1 MFVSRAP
8 VSFSTVGRSLFI
20 ILFSTISDSNRVV
33 FLESKLS
40 PNGGGII
47 WASKNSGHNF
57 THHALPSGVVIDDV
71 TFHPTKADWMLGYD
85 RLKRNLYISTDF
97 AASWH
102 LLDTGVSPSRYK
114 TSSTIQY
121 MISSHCSGTFGTFQE
136 QIRMKWVDS
145 KAKMNLEPLMLK
157 D

>member
-1 MFVSRAP
+1 MSLIETLDYFSI
-8 VSFSTVGRSLFI
+8 STV
-20 ILFSTISDSNRVV
+20 SDSNRVV

-102 LLDTGVSPSRYK
+102 LLDTGVSPSRYE
-114 TSSTIQY
+114 TNEFTIQFHLIIQVLLVHSRNRY
-121 MISSHCSGTFGTFQE
+121 E
-136 QIRMKWVDS
+136 
-145 KAKMNLEPLMLK
+145 
-157 D
+157 

>member
-1 MFVSRAP
+1 MSPIETLDYFSI
-8 VSFSTVGRSLFI
+8 STV
-20 ILFSTISDSNRVV
+20 SDSNRVV

-102 LLDTGVSPSRYK
+102 LLDTGVSPSRYE
-114 TSSTIQY
+114 TNEFTIQY
-121 MISSHCSGTFGTFQE
+121 TISSHYSGTFGTFQE